1 VVVAVAVAAVEPASV
16 LALAVVV
23 AVAAEVGVAA
33 VVVLAL
39 PSSGRPTH
47 RTAERYRL
55 PQAPQSIVCCL
66 GWCPLRLL
74 PKLHRS

>member
-1 VVVAVAVAAVEPASV
+1 VVVAVEVAAVEPASV
-16 LALAVVV
+16 LALAVV
-23 AVAAEVGVAA
+23 AVVAEVGVAA

-66 GWCPLRLL
+66 DWCPLRLL

>member
-1 VVVAVAVAAVEPASV
+1 VVVAVEVAAVEPASV

-23 AVAAEVGVAA
+23 VAAEVAVAA

-39 PSSGRPTH
+39 PSLGRPTH
-47 RTAERYRL
+47 RTAERYRS
-55 PQAPQSIVCCL
+55 PQAPQSIVCYR
-66 GWCPLRLL
+66 GWRRHRLL

>member
-1 VVVAVAVAAVEPASV
+1 MAAVAVAAEPASV

-23 AVAAEVGVAA
+23 AAAVEVAAA

-55 PQAPQSIVCCL
+55 PQALRSIFYRR
-66 GWCPLRLL
+66 GWRRRRLL
-74 PKLHRS
+74 